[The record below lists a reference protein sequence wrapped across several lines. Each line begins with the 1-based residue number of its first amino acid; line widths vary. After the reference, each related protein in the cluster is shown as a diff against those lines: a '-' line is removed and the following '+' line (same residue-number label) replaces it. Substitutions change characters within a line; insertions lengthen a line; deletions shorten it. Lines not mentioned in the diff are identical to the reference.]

1 MVYCSVWCTVV
12 CGVLWCVV
20 YYISWIFHDHS
31 FRIALANAVAN
42 ETQVP
47 LGDVLVYDVV
57 NFNVSNTECL
67 RATLRMTGASRESC
81 DVM

>member
-1 MVYCSVWCTVV
+1 MV

-20 YYISWIFHDHS
+20 YYISWISHDHS
-31 FRIALANAVAN
+31 FRIDLANAVAN
-42 ETQVP
+42 AAQVP
-47 LGDVLVYDVV
+47 LGDVLVYDVE

-67 RATLRMTGASRESC
+67 RATLRMTGANRESC